1 MKEKVLIIDDE
12 KSILEG
18 LSRVLERE
26 GFTTIRAESGRQG
39 LDLLKTETVGLIV
52 TDIRLPDISGLEVLK
67 QAKELDPRIE
77 VIILSGFVTD
87 DNRKM
92 ALLNGAF
99 SFLAKPLDS
108 LEHLYTNIRGA
119 LRKRKNNIAH
129 LVRALNGSQQVR

>member
-12 KSILEG
+12 KFILEC
-18 LSRVLERE
+18 LSCALERA
-26 GFTTIRAESGRQG
+26 GFTTIKAESGRQG
-39 LDLLKTETVGLIV
+39 LDLLKTEAVALIV
-52 TDIRLPDISGLEVLK
+52 TDIRLPDINGLEILK
-67 QAKELDPRIE
+67 QAKEFDPRIE

-108 LEHLYTNIRGA
+108 LEHLYTHIRGA
-119 LRKRKNNIAH
+119 LRKRKTT
-129 LVRALNGSQQVR
+129 